1 MAEDLDTDVRQAAK
15 AAAAAAAVGAA
26 VGVARSLAARAEDAA
41 QRQRDGA
48 GDEAETAE
56 PEAEDVGDTAAPRAQ
71 PQPDEPVQE
80 TAPEAEAEPEP
91 EPRKGVDARSVRRV
105 ADRAREF
112 LQELSGADVESVS
125 GLDRTPSGWAVTVE
139 AVEVRRIPESTD
151 VLATY
156 EVELDEDGDLVRYE
170 RLRRYARAQSDRGD
184 A

>member
-48 GDEAETAE
+48 GAEAEIAE
-56 PEAEDVGDTAAPRAQ
+56 PEAEDVGDTAAPRVEPPPA
-71 PQPDEPVQE
+71 EPVQE
-80 TAPEAEAEPEP
+80 TEPEP
-91 EPRKGVDARSVRRV
+91 ELRKGVDARSVRRV

-156 EVELDEDGDLVRYE
+156 EVELDDDGDLVRYE

>member
-1 MAEDLDTDVRQAAK
+1 MAEELDSDLRQATK

-41 QRQRDGA
+41 QRGRD
-48 GDEAETAE
+48 E
-56 PEAEDVGDTAAPRAQ
+56 PEDDAEISEPESEEESLGNDDG
-71 PQPDEPVQE
+71 PQLQQEQEPD
-80 TAPEAEAEPEP
+80 PEREP

-105 ADRAREF
+105 ADRAREY
-112 LQELSGADVESVS
+112 LQELSGVDVESVS
-125 GLDRTPSGWAVTVE
+125 GLDQTAGGWAVTLE

-184 A
+184 V

>member
-1 MAEDLDTDVRQAAK
+1 MAEELDSDLRQATK

-41 QRQRDGA
+41 QRGRDEHEDDA
-48 GDEAETAE
+48 PDDNADVTE
-56 PEAEDVGDTAAPRAQ
+56 PENEEESLGDDDG
-71 PQPDEPVQE
+71 PQLQQEQEPD
-80 TAPEAEAEPEP
+80 PEREP

-105 ADRAREF
+105 ADRAREY

-125 GLDRTPSGWAVTVE
+125 GLDQTAGGWAVTLE

-184 A
+184 T

>member
-1 MAEDLDTDVRQAAK
+1 MAEELDSDLRQATK

-41 QRQRDGA
+41 QRGRD
-48 GDEAETAE
+48 E
-56 PEAEDVGDTAAPRAQ
+56 PEDDAEISEPESEEESLGNDDG
-71 PQPDEPVQE
+71 PQLQQEQEPD
-80 TAPEAEAEPEP
+80 PEREP

-105 ADRAREF
+105 ADRAREY
-112 LQELSGADVESVS
+112 LQELSGVDVESVS
-125 GLDRTPSGWAVTVE
+125 GLDQTPGGWAVTLE

>member
-1 MAEDLDTDVRQAAK
+1 
-15 AAAAAAAVGAA
+15 

-41 QRQRDGA
+41 ERQRNGA
-48 GDEAETAE
+48 ADEAEAAE
-56 PEAEDVGDTAAPRAQ
+56 PEPEDAGVSAE
-71 PQPDEPVQE
+71 PQVEPPWAEPEQE
-80 TAPEAEAEPEP
+80 TEPEP

>member
-1 MAEDLDTDVRQAAK
+1 MAEELDSDLRQATK

-41 QRQRDGA
+41 QRGRD
-48 GDEAETAE
+48 E
-56 PEAEDVGDTAAPRAQ
+56 PEDDAEISEPESDEESHGDDDG
-71 PQPDEPVQE
+71 PQLQQEQEPD
-80 TAPEAEAEPEP
+80 PEREP

-105 ADRAREF
+105 ADRAREY

-125 GLDRTPSGWAVTVE
+125 GLDQTAGGWAVTLE

-184 A
+184 G